1 MTFDAQRKFA
11 LSPPLTEL
19 YDLYTSGKLAV
30 LLNVGTLLEPTVAVR
45 DANGG
50 LSYRSPANIN
60 TPVNTPLRL
69 GSHNDQV
76 LTWQAS
82 SPEGAQIGWGG
93 KIGDQQAAL
102 NKINTF
108 TAVSVAGN
116 TVFLTGGSTVPY
128 QVTTDARM
136 SVSLQALRA
145 PVYGSAAVSNALGQ
159 IITGNGVV
167 TSTSHIF
174 EQDLTGIIKRSLSA
188 DDVLRGIPRQEGDTT
203 YAKLNSLVND
213 NFLAARLRT
222 VAHLIRNNATTGA
235 QRQVF
240 FVGIDGFDNHSS
252 QIQSHPVL
260 LSQISQAM
268 SAFQH
273 AMDGIGLGDK
283 VTTFTASD
291 FGRTFNSNNDGTDH
305 GWGSHHL
312 IMGGAV
318 NGGKLFGT
326 PPIYGDLV
334 TTTTRVPGVTTFEDT
349 GRGSL
354 VPTTSVDQYA
364 ATLARWMGVTEANL
378 PLIVPNISKYNLPN
392 WKSNLGFMKA

>member
-1 MTFDAQRKFA
+1 
-11 LSPPLTEL
+11 
-19 YDLYTSGKLAV
+19 
-30 LLNVGTLLEPTVAVR
+30 
-45 DANGG
+45 
-50 LSYRSPANIN
+50 
-60 TPVNTPLRL
+60 
-69 GSHNDQV
+69 
-76 LTWQAS
+76 
-82 SPEGAQIGWGG
+82 
-93 KIGDQQAAL
+93 
-102 NKINTF
+102 
-108 TAVSVAGN
+108 
-116 TVFLTGGSTVPY
+116 
-128 QVTTDARM
+128 
-136 SVSLQALRA
+136 
-145 PVYGSAAVSNALGQ
+145 
-159 IITGNGVV
+159 
-167 TSTSHIF
+167 
-174 EQDLTGIIKRSLSA
+174 
-188 DDVLRGIPRQEGDTT
+188 
-203 YAKLNSLVND
+203 
-213 NFLAARLRT
+213 
-222 VAHLIRNNATTGA
+222 
-235 QRQVF
+235 
-240 FVGIDGFDNHSS
+240 
-252 QIQSHPVL
+252 L

-318 NGGKLFGT
+318 NGGKLYGT